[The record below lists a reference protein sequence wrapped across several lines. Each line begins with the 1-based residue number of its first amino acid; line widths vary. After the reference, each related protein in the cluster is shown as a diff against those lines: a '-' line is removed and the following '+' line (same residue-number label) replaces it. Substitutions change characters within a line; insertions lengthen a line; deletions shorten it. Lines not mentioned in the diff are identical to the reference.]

1 MSELAL
7 IERIASRTATHPG
20 TSLGIGDDAAILDL
34 GGRAVVTHDMLV
46 EGVHFRLSTTDPQ
59 DLGAKAVAVN
69 LSDLAAMGVE
79 PVAVIVG
86 LGLPRQFAARGG
98 ADALS
103 AGIEAMARRHGVTVA
118 GGDIT
123 LCPALVIGI
132 TAIGRPVAGVEP
144 LRRSGAR
151 PGDLLCVTGALGA
164 SAAGLSLLED
174 PALLPCLGARGDLVS
189 AHRRPEPRVSA
200 GQALASGGAH
210 AMLDISDGLVLDAG
224 RLARASGVRCRIDL
238 PRIPLAEGVADVAIA
253 LDRKPR
259 EMAATAGEAYE
270 LLAAVPPGYLDTL
283 RAALEV
289 PLTVVGDVAPG
300 DPGVDLRDTAG
311 RPVRVESPGWEHDV

>member
-1 MSELAL
+1 
-7 IERIASRTATHPG
+7 
-20 TSLGIGDDAAILDL
+20 
-34 GGRAVVTHDMLV
+34 
-46 EGVHFRLSTTDPQ
+46 
-59 DLGAKAVAVN
+59 
-69 LSDLAAMGVE
+69 
-79 PVAVIVG
+79 
-86 LGLPRQFAARGG
+86 
-98 ADALS
+98 
-103 AGIEAMARRHGVTVA
+103 MARRHGVTVA

-151 PGDLLCVTGALGA
+151 PGDLLCVTGVLGA

-174 PALLPCLGARGDLVS
+174 PALLPGLGARGDLVS

-200 GQALASGGAH
+200 GQALAAGGAH

-238 PRIPLAEGVADVAIA
+238 PRIPLAEGVAEVATA
-253 LDRKPR
+253 LDREPR
-259 EMAATAGEAYE
+259 QMAATAGEAYE

-289 PLTVVGDVAPG
+289 PLTVVGEVAPG

-311 RPVRVESPGWEHDV
+311 RQVRVESPGWEHDV